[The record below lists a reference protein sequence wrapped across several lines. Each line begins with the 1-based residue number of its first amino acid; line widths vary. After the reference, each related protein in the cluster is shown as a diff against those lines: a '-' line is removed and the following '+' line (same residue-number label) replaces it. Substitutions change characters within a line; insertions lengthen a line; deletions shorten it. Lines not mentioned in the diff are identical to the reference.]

1 MFTIR
6 FRGKGASTRIIRWFA
21 IHGEHLPSR
30 EDSIS
35 NLHLGSVTREK
46 LDGNSPNVKNVKIT
60 TLSCLHRL
68 ASILNRPLI
77 IESTYSWTFLFV
89 NIYNAWLFL
98 CCHLDHFLVDERWA
112 LTRQF
117 VWDINSTINI
127 LFGLFERQYF
137 GRNRTQHIVFVL
149 KVTTAHDM

>member
-1 MFTIR
+1 MSTIS
-6 FRGKGASTRIIRWFA
+6 FRGKVGLTRIIRWFA

-35 NLHLGSVTREK
+35 NLHLGSVNREK
-46 LDGNSPNVKNVKIT
+46 LDGNPPNVKIK

-68 ASILNRPLI
+68 ASVLNRPLI

-137 GRNRTQHIVFVL
+137 GRNRTQHIAFL
-149 KVTTAHDM
+149 KVTTAHNM